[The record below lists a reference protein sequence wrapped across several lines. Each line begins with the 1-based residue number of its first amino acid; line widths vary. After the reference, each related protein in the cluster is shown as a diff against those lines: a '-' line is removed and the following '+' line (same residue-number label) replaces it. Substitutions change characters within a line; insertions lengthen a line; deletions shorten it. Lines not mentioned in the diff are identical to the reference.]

1 MRLLPTIALGLIS
14 ALVLTPVALAASAKK
29 SGRKTSTQR
38 STTGRKPSSKSTT
51 AKTTKTI
58 APAANKVVSEA
69 PAKIDVKPLSP
80 EMAEKYKL
88 FLEKLDEQAKN
99 DSLDYCP
106 ALQIVLDTTGDE
118 WAALEWMQHAANEGY
133 AAAQSYVSGRVLS
146 HVPGDKLQ
154 DPATIQAYRLAKAA
168 ADKGY
173 DPAGVDVSICLRHG
187 IGTTKNEAA
196 ANAQLLQ
203 ACKGGSFETRFKWL
217 QLTGRLNKFDD
228 KDRPEV
234 KSEIDRGNHHIMY
247 YLSSYAPDS
256 PTQVEWL
263 RKAAE
268 QGNAEAL
275 FTLSSLSSRIKPKD
289 SYVLLQE
296 AVKLHSPA
304 AMFVLGTALADPDP
318 NNKFTQEAG
327 IAKDEKTGIH
337 LVRLAA
343 MIGNSQSNMALGHA
357 YYDGTFGLPK
367 DAEKAY
373 RHYAAA
379 RNARNIAGAA
389 AEGYLLL
396 KGEGVKQD
404 TTRGTSLLNLA
415 ANAGYA
421 HACVLLAHA
430 EYAGFDGSPDAS
442 KAEEYLNDAAVR
454 KMPEAYVFLAY
465 ITAKGGTNLKANPQ
479 LAENYVRMASL
490 DMGDKA
496 QQLYD
501 KLMSEGKWEPHP

>member
-1 MRLLPTIALGLIS
+1 MRILPTIALGLVS
-14 ALVLTPVALAASAKK
+14 ALLIAPLAMAATAKK
-29 SGRKTSTQR
+29 TSRKAKTQR
-38 STTGRKPSSKSTT
+38 STAKKRGQSKL
-51 AKTTKTI
+51 K
-58 APAANKVVSEA
+58 APATAEKLQVPA
-69 PAKIDVKPLSP
+69 PVLTLTP
-80 EMAEKYKL
+80 EQEEKYKL
-88 FLEKLDEQAKN
+88 FVERLDEQVKT

-106 ALQIVLDTTGDE
+106 ALQIVLEATGDE
-118 WAALEWMQHAANEGY
+118 WAAEAWMQRAASEGN
-133 AAAQSYVSGRVLS
+133 AAALSYVAGRVLS
-146 HVPGDKLQ
+146 NVPGDKLQ
-154 DPATIQAYRLAKAA
+154 DPATIAAYKMAKSA
-168 ADKGY
+168 ADKGF
-173 DPAGVDVSICLRHG
+173 DPAGVDVSICLKHG

-196 ANAQLLQ
+196 SNKQLLD

-217 QLTGRLNKFDD
+217 QLAGRLTKFDD
-228 KDRPEV
+228 KERPEV
-234 KSEIDRGNHHIMY
+234 KAEMERGNHHIIY
-247 YLSSYAPDS
+247 YLSAFAPDS

-268 QGNAEAL
+268 KGNAEAL

-318 NNKFTQEAG
+318 NNVFTKEAG
-327 IAKDEKTGIH
+327 IQKDEKAGIH
-337 LVRLAA
+337 LVRLAS

-357 YYDGTFGLPK
+357 YHDGTFGLEKNP
-367 DAEKAY
+367 EKAY

-379 RNARNIAGAA
+379 RRARNIAGTA

-404 TTRGTSLLNLA
+404 LVRGTTLLNIA
-415 ANAGYA
+415 ANAGYG
-421 HACVLLAHA
+421 HACVLKAHA

-442 KAEEYLNDAAVR
+442 KAAEYLNDAAVM
-454 KMPEAYVFLAY
+454 KTPEAYVYLAF
-465 ITAKGGTNLKANPQ
+465 ITAKGGTNLAANPK
-479 LAENYVRMASL
+479 LAESYVRMASL

-501 KLMSEGKWEPHP
+501 KLLAEGKWEPHP